1 MNTIGIGIGLLVGL
15 SVIGAAIGN
24 AIVIMTT
31 VKSIA
36 RQPELSG
43 KLNTIMFIGLGL
55 IDGVAM
61 IAIMVIGIMLLSK
74 LS

>member
-1 MNTIGIGIGLLVGL
+1 MNSLGIGIGVLVGL

-24 AIVIMTT
+24 AIVVMTAM
-31 VKSIA
+31 KSLA

-43 KLNTIMFIGLGL
+43 KLNAMMFIGMAF

-61 IAIMVIGIMLLSK
+61 IAIMLFGLMLLPK
-74 LS
+74 FG

>member
-1 MNTIGIGIGLLVGL
+1 MNTLGIGIGLLIGL

-24 AIVIMTT
+24 AIVVMTT
-31 VKSIA
+31 MKSIA

-43 KLNTIMFIGLGL
+43 KLNTMMFIGLGF

-61 IAIMVIGIMLLSK
+61 IAIILFGLMLFSRLH
-74 LS
+74 

>member
-1 MNTIGIGIGLLVGL
+1 MNTLGIGMGLLVGL

-24 AIVIMTT
+24 AIVIMATM
-31 VKSIA
+31 KSIA

-43 KLNTIMFIGLGL
+43 RLSSLMFIGLGA
-55 IDGVAM
+55 IDGVAI
-61 IAIMVIGIMLLSK
+61 IAIMIIGIMLLNK

>member
-1 MNTIGIGIGLLVGL
+1 MNTIGIGIGLLIGL

-24 AIVIMTT
+24 AIVVMTT
-31 VKSIA
+31 MKSVA
-36 RQPELSG
+36 RQPELSS

-61 IAIMVIGIMLLSK
+61 ISLFVFGFMMLSK
-74 LS
+74 L